1 MKFTLPHIVFLC
13 CSLVASAQNVTIFPN
28 GITPA
33 TTSTHPRISYD
44 QILALPNPL
53 KGDLAYDLTFNCLRV
68 FNGTKWLHL
77 LSAQDVNQTSN
88 TAWGILGNSSVGSNA
103 ITKDNS
109 GNIYI
114 TGNFQGTAIFG
125 SNHITTTGDNDV
137 YLAKYSSEGVLIW
150 VKTAGSL
157 AGDISLDCVI
167 DGNGDIVI
175 TGYYFDSITFG
186 TTRLTNSGSSDVF
199 IVKYDTNGNVIWAKS
214 SGGTSLDISSAI
226 EVDNLG
232 NIYICGYFNNS
243 ITFDG
248 ISTFTLISAGLQE
261 GYLAKFDSNGI
272 TQWAKAISGS
282 SNQIA
287 KDILVSSTSIFVLG
301 EYENATNF
309 GISCALT
316 SEVSNREIFV
326 AKYSLNGDCQSAI
339 GFGGSGTDL
348 ASRLAKDANSNIF
361 VCGSIFGNS
370 TLGPFSLSSYGN
382 SDAFF
387 VKMNNNLS
395 ILYAKLLGGPS
406 LDIANDISIDGSGN
420 VFLTGHYTGSMS
432 NGVKTV
438 NSNGTSDVF
447 VSKFTN
453 LGNPIWLQG
462 FGGADF
468 EAGNRLFS
476 GTSIYVVG
484 IFSQTVNFG
493 NILTNT
499 SLNVNAFALR
509 IVE

>member
-1 MKFTLPHIVFLC
+1 MKFTLPFIVILC
-13 CSLVASAQNVTIFPN
+13 CSFVTSAQNVTIFPN

-44 QILALPNPL
+44 EILALPTPL

-77 LSAQDVNQTSN
+77 LSIQDVGQTSN

-103 ITKDNS
+103 IAKDNS

-114 TGNFQGTAIFG
+114 TGNFQGTAMFG
-125 SNHITTTGDNDV
+125 STNITTTGDNDV

-157 AGDISLDCVI
+157 AGDISIDCVI

-186 TTRLTNSGSSDVF
+186 TTTLTNSGSSDVF
-199 IVKYDTNGNVIWAKS
+199 IVKYDTFGNVIWAKS
-214 SGGTSLDISSAI
+214 SGGTSLDISSSI
-226 EVDNLG
+226 EVDNFG

-243 ITFDG
+243 ITFAG
-248 ISTFTLISAGLQE
+248 NSTFTLISVGLQD
-261 GYLAKFDSNGI
+261 GYLAKFDSNGN
-272 TQWAKAISGS
+272 TQWVKAISGS

-287 KDILVSSTSIFVLG
+287 KDILVSSTAIFVLG
-301 EYENATNF
+301 EYENTTNF

-316 SEVSNREIFV
+316 SAVSNREIFV
-326 AKYSLNGDCQSAI
+326 AKYNLNGDCLSAI
-339 GFGGSGTDL
+339 GFGGNGTDQ

-361 VCGSIFGNS
+361 ACGSVFGNA
-370 TLGPFSLSSYGN
+370 TIGTFSLTSSGN

-387 VKMNNNLS
+387 VKMDNNLN
-395 ILYAKLLGGPS
+395 ILFAKLFGGP
-406 LDIANDISIDGSGN
+406 LVDVANDICLDTSGN
-420 VFLTGHYTGSMS
+420 VLLTGYYNDSMS
-432 NGVKTV
+432 NGAKTIL
-438 NSNGTSDVF
+438 SNGISDIF

-453 LGNPIWLQG
+453 LGSPLWLQG
-462 FGGADF
+462 FGGGDF

-476 GTSIYVVG
+476 STSIYVVG

-493 NILTNT
+493 NILSNT
-499 SLNVNAFALR
+499 SQNVNAFALR